1 MRLRSLPAAIGR
13 RLGPAAPPPTPREA
27 RARRAF
33 EVVTAAAVVAG
44 AAALLGRPATPDLGP
59 PWASLP
65 VDVATDGASRL
76 RLLPGI
82 GPARLR
88 AILRDRAVSG
98 PVPSVE
104 ALDRVPGLGP
114 RTVEAL
120 RRAGATVGRG
130 VAPTSTGS
138 VAPDG
143 GDASGRGDAGPRA
156 GAGAG
161 P

>member
-1 MRLRSLPAAIGR
+1 M
-13 RLGPAAPPPTPREA
+13 RLGPLLAAGLRRLVPAEVPPTPREA

-33 EVVTAAAVVAG
+33 EVVTATAIAVG
-44 AAALLGRPATPDLGP
+44 AAALLLRPAPPAAGP
-59 PWASLP
+59 TWASLP

-98 PVPSVE
+98 PVPSLE

-114 RTVEAL
+114 KTVDAL

-130 VAPTSTGS
+130 AAPTTTGA
-138 VAPDG
+138 VAADG
-143 GDASGRGDAGPRA
+143 RDAAGGADAGRRTEA
-156 GAGAG
+156 VAG